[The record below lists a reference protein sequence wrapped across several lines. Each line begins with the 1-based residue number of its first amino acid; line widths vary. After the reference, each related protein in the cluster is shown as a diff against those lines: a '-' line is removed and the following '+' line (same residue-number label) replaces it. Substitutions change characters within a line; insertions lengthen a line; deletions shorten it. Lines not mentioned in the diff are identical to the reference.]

1 MKEIAA
7 LTKFESILE
16 EKWRQDKGESIQF
29 CIIADKRVRESLKS
43 NNIYRNIEDMKK
55 SRPIQDHEMFA
66 SIENE
71 LQGGEYKKLWRFLGI
86 TGMRLE
92 SALLMQKK
100 DILRDHFH
108 IEQGK
113 AGKKSDVHLINPDL
127 IAEPKNNVTN
137 YITSI
142 KHNIQDFSDKY
153 PTFKDERRIF
163 DGFKKEV
170 VINGQT
176 MKVNKK
182 LSTIKTEFEKAVRD
196 VDLKFNISNVTPY
209 SARKFIYSLI
219 CNLPENQIEVYLKSK
234 NKKYESTFRKEL
246 GIINSKRKTPRNYD
260 HSIGALLSTSDF
272 GDNIL

>member
-7 LTKFESILE
+7 ITKFENILE
-16 EKWRQDKGESIQF
+16 EKWGESIQF

-55 SRPIQDHEMFA
+55 SRPMQDHEMFA

-113 AGKKSDVHLINPDL
+113 ARKKSDVHLINPDL
-127 IAEPKNNVTN
+127 LAEPKNNVTN

-142 KHNIQDFSDKY
+142 KHNIQEFSDKY
-153 PTFKDERRIF
+153 STFKDQRRLF

-182 LSTIKTEFEKAVRD
+182 LSTIKTEFEKAVRE

-209 SARKFIYSLI
+209 SARKFYCNSIYSLM

-234 NKKYESTFRKEL
+234 NKKYEPTFRKEL
-246 GIINSKRKTPRNYD
+246 GIINSKEK
-260 HSIGALLSTSDF
+260 HL
-272 GDNIL
+272 